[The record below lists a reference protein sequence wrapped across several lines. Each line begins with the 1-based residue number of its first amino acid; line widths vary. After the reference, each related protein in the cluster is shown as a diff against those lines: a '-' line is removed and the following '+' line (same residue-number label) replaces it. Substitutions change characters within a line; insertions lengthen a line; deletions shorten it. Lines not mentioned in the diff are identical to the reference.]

1 MAKNTCRHGAM
12 PRRLSLLLFSI
23 FLTLAA
29 WAQKTVT
36 GTVTDKGSPLAGA
49 TVTVK
54 GTAVSTVTNTSGS
67 FSIAVPS
74 GSSVLVIT
82 YVGYQS
88 TEVNV
93 ASVSQV
99 SVSLTEQ
106 IITGETVI
114 VTGYS
119 SQRKKDITGAVAV
132 VNVNDLKSQPT
143 FDAQSQLQGRASGV
157 TVIQNGVPGSG
168 AQVRIR
174 GLGSFNN
181 NNPLYVVDGV
191 QTGSISGLNP
201 NDIESMQVLKDAAS
215 ASVYGVRGSNGVI
228 IVTTKKGKKK
238 GVSVTYDMY
247 YGSQNPGKGFDLLNA
262 QEEGEL
268 YFLARQN
275 SGLAVTGSVYGSG
288 SSPVLPDY
296 IYYSGAPNNGVP
308 IMSGNAGVNPS
319 FYSLNYNQLGDPGYT
334 PYIIVPANKAGTNW
348 YDEVTRNAPITNHNI
363 SVNGAGENSRYLLSL
378 NYFNQQA
385 ISEYNF
391 FKRYTAR
398 LNSEFSILDRVRIGE
413 NLQIFA
419 TESNRPANNDE
430 GGIIAQTF
438 RPMSIIPVYTIV
450 PGDFAGTAGGSGF
463 GTWGNAKNPLAV
475 LYRNRNNRNNDMNIF
490 GNVYMEIDLMKNLT
504 FRSSFGGAINYNN
517 SFTYP
522 FIEYEHTE
530 NNANTTYSENFI
542 RNNNWIWTNQ
552 ASYKVSFKEHDL
564 NVVVGTEAQKSGGR
578 QVIGS
583 STGYY
588 SYDYLPFLNLSNGS
602 TQNLSG
608 SVIYTPVTTQSYF
621 AKADY
626 SFGGKYLASL
636 TVRRDGSSKFL
647 DPNKWGTFPAFS
659 LGWRISDEDFFGD
672 VKWVDDL
679 KIRGSWGKMGNEAAL
694 GASNAFT
701 TFGSNRQSSWYD
713 LTGTQSSPQEGFF
726 LSFVGNALGKWEQ
739 SVTSNI
745 GFDATLFNGTT
756 DVIFDWYQKKT
767 IDLLY
772 NPAGQAIAGAV
783 AANNPAF
790 RNVGSMKNSGVD
802 LMITNR
808 KNINRDLRLIST
820 LTFTTYKNEI
830 TGINGTQQFFDFNSP
845 ANEANRIGSNATR
858 NFVGS
863 PLNTYYG
870 YQVVGLFQS
879 ASDVSASPTQAGA
892 GPGRFKYADISGPAG
907 KPDGVI
913 DANDR
918 TIIGDPNPDFTYGL
932 NLAVEYKAFDVSAF
946 FYGAAGKQSFNF
958 VRWWTDFSSG
968 FPGGRSK
975 RALYDS
981 WLPDGSRPNATTPIQ
996 EVTQTAGGFSTSG
1009 SVNSYYV
1016 ENSGFFRLR
1025 NLQIGYTLPASLLSK
1040 VKISKARL
1048 YIQGTNLFTI
1058 TKYTGLDPD
1067 IVSFDDRAAGVDV
1080 GAYPTVRQFIIGANI
1095 NF

>member
-74 GSSVLVIT
+74 GSAVLVIT

-99 SVSLTEQ
+99 NVSLTEQ

-132 VNVNDLKSQPT
+132 VNVSDLKSQPT

-262 QEEGEL
+262 QEEGQL

-275 SGLAVTGSVYGSG
+275 SGLAVTGSVYGNG
-288 SSPVLPDY
+288 TSPVLPDY

-319 FYSLNYNQLGDPGYT
+319 LYSLNYNQLGDPGYT
-334 PYIIVPANKAGTNW
+334 PYIIVPSNKSGTNW

-413 NLQIFA
+413 NLQVFA

-552 ASYKVSFKEHDL
+552 ASYKASFKEHDL

-659 LGWRISDEDFFGD
+659 LGWRISDEDFFGN

-745 GFDATLFNGTT
+745 GFDATLFNGST

-879 ASDVSASPTQAGA
+879 TSDVTSSPTQAGA

-1040 VKISKARL
+1040 AKISKARL